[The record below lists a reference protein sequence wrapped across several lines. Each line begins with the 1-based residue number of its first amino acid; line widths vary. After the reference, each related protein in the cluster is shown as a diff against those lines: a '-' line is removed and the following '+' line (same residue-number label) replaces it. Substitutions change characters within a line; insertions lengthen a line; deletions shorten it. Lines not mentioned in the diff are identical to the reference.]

1 MTRSRAILLLL
12 LFISGRAIS
21 AEAYID
27 KARETLK
34 DYGLA
39 NCISSQFKGES
50 EIKSDIGL
58 AIGAYSA
65 MGKGQHLI
73 IQNEDTLEVTHNPYM
88 ETEKFMLDAYTNFSS
103 VSKHSDKKM
112 VFYACLEIYNSEE
125 LNTFIKSQDQYLPK

>member
-1 MTRSRAILLLL
+1 MTHSRLIVLALLLVAE
-12 LFISGRAIS
+12 RAIS
-21 AEAYID
+21 AEIDID
-27 KARETLK
+27 KAREVLK

-58 AIGAYSA
+58 AIGAYSS

-73 IQNEDTLEVTHNPYM
+73 IQNEDTLEVTHDPYA
-88 ETEKFMLDAYTNFSS
+88 ETEKYMRDAYAKTSS

-112 VFYACLEIYNSEE
+112 VFYGCLEVYNSREFDA
-125 LNTFIKSQDQYLPK
+125 FIQSQDQYLPK